1 MTKVVLSL
9 FWNVFL
15 FSFYLPSREKTESK
29 QTWSHVYSQR
39 GDKQEPHIDTQ
50 SLSTYKAE

>member
-9 FWNVFL
+9 FWNIFL
-15 FSFYLPSREKTESK
+15 FSFYFPSREKTEPK
-29 QTWSHVYSQR
+29 QTWSHAYSER
-39 GDKQEPHIDTQ
+39 GDKQEPHTDT